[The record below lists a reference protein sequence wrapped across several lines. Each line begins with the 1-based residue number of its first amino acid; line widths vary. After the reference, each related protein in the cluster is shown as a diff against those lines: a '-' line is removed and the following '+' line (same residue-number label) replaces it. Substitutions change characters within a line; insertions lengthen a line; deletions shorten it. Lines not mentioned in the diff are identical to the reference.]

1 MARLEDPADR
11 DIREALEGEVDTAV
25 VVSRS
30 DVLSLRLALIIAHV
44 RPGLPM
50 LVTTSR
56 APSPRSSRGTVENA
70 RVLSMADIVAP
81 AFAGPC
87 IDPELLSL
95 AGPASN
101 VSGVEAGHD
110 GPQRKPLESTRR
122 NLGRRLWTG
131 LESLAQPFDASAQ
144 ILVIGLVG
152 FVAVLLVETAVTS
165 LARGMTLV
173 DAF

>member
-1 MARLEDPADR
+1 VARLEDPADR